1 MYIYI
6 YIYNIMCI
14 VRKYKIYLS
23 CTGSIWAVKLY
34 SLYKCLLCTV
44 IDQDVVFLVPDPC
57 WATVRIGNSRNAE
70 VTEDTKKKW
79 LKQHLFLLFLDN
91 LTVVF
96 SCLTLQDK
104 HNICTLSENIK
115 YICKRLAFLPISK
128 TCTNKLCIFRQ
139 CTYIVYLYQ

>member
-1 MYIYI
+1 MINDIYSVLVLFELSNCIDWINVCYI
-6 YIYNIMCI
+6 
-14 VRKYKIYLS
+14 V
-23 CTGSIWAVKLY
+23 Y
-34 SLYKCLLCTV
+34 SQSVT
-44 IDQDVVFLVPDPC
+44 DQDIVFLVPDPC

-70 VTEDTKKKW
+70 VTEDTNKKL

-104 HNICTLSENIK
+104 HNIRTLSENIK

-128 TCTNKLCIFRQ
+128 TCTNKSYIFQQ